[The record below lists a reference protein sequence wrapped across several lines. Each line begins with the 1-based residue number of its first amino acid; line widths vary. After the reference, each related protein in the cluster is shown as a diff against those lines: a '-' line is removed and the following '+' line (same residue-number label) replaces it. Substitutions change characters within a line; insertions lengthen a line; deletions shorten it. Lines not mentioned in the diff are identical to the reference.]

1 MTEAAATSN
10 ASMVAGD
17 TVLVQFN
24 LNGKDI
30 VVEVQAFASLA
41 EVLRERLQLTGTKI
55 GCGSAECGACTVH
68 LDGVAVPACVTL
80 AATIDGRSVTT
91 IEGLSPDGEPTAL
104 QQAFLENGAFQC
116 GFCTSG
122 MMMSAAA
129 LLQRN
134 SCPSDQ
140 DIKMALQGNIC
151 RCTGYVQI
159 IEAVRKAC
167 G

>member
-1 MTEAAATSN
+1 MTETAAISN
-10 ASMVAGD
+10 ASMIAGD

-24 LNGKDI
+24 LNGKD
-30 VVEVQAFASLA
+30 VTVEVQAFSSLA

-80 AATIDGRSVTT
+80 AATIDGRSITT

-104 QQAFLENGAFQC
+104 QRAFLEGGAFQC
-116 GFCTSG
+116 GFCTAG

-167 G
+167 R

>member
-80 AATIDGRSVTT
+80 AATIDGRSVMT

>member
-91 IEGLSPDGEPTAL
+91 IEGLSPDGEATAL

>member
-1 MTEAAATSN
+1 MTEAAAISN
-10 ASMVAGD
+10 ASAVAGD

-91 IEGLSPDGEPTAL
+91 IEGLSPDGEATAL